1 MSTHALTKC
10 EPYVRQQNM
19 NSIAFVPAANKRLSQ
34 GRLTVASA
42 TRTQEQRNANWH
54 GVCVKHTRHIAELV
68 CGVLS
73 SAPILLSYFTRVTK
87 PAAREVKRA
96 VRQAPLVTGVTFLQ
110 GGHVSF
116 FTVIVVVDFAV
127 VGASVANRRPP
138 AAVVGAA
145 VVGAAVVGAAVAA
158 QAAAQAAVC
167 PLPWDIVTM
176 AAKKTAVRTE
186 LAMTA
191 TRRSR
196 INPNVCPKE
205 MP

>member
-42 TRTQEQRNANWH
+42 TRTQEQRNAHWH

-73 SAPILLSYFTRVTK
+73 SAPILLSYFTRATK

-116 FTVIVVVDFAV
+116 FTVI
-127 VGASVANRRPP
+127 
-138 AAVVGAA
+138 GAA
-145 VVGAAVVGAAVAA
+145 VVGAAVAAAGALVVAA

>member
-1 MSTHALTKC
+1 MSTNALKKC

-87 PAAREVKRA
+87 PAAREGKRA

-127 VGASVANRRPP
+127 VGASVANRRP
-138 AAVVGAA
+138 AVVGAA
-145 VVGAAVVGAAVAA
+145 VVAAGALVVAA